1 MNEHPLDP
9 NMSNPSNDPNV
20 PNDSNLPTVPNAPN
34 ESRPSRKALWLAMSS
49 VALAIALVWFA
60 PGIED
65 HDHEG
70 GAGPGDEAPLNFTLK
85 DMNGI
90 DVKLD
95 SFEGKVVLI
104 NFWATWCTPCKAE
117 IPDLI
122 AMQAK
127 YKKDLVVLGISVDDT
142 AAQIKPYASEYNV
155 NYRMLVGNKRLD
167 VQDALGPLGV
177 VPVSILVDRD
187 GYIAKKHT
195 GIFTREQLET
205 EIRAL
210 L

>member
-1 MNEHPLDP
+1 MNEQLHDP
-9 NMSNPSNDPNV
+9 NDPNDPNLPNL
-20 PNDSNLPTVPNAPN
+20 PNDPDVPIP
-34 ESRPSRKALWLAMSS
+34 SRPSKTALWLAMSS

-60 PGIED
+60 PGIDD
-65 HDHEG
+65 HDHAEG
-70 GAGPGDEAPLNFTLK
+70 GAVAGSRAPLDFTLK
-85 DMNGI
+85 DMNGG
-90 DVKLD
+90 DVRLD
-95 SFEGKVVLI
+95 GFKGKVVLI

-117 IPDLI
+117 IPDLV

-127 YKKDLVVLGISVDDT
+127 YNDDFVVLGISVDDT
-142 AAQIKPYASEYNV
+142 AEQIKPYAVEYHV
-155 NYRMLVGNKRLD
+155 NYPMLVGNKRLD
-167 VQDALGPLGV
+167 VQEALGPLGA

-187 GYIAKKHT
+187 GYIVKKHT

>member
-1 MNEHPLDP
+1 MDEQIPTPLESASSP
-9 NMSNPSNDPNV
+9 AQPPV
-20 PNDSNLPTVPNAPN
+20 AN
-34 ESRPSRKALWLAMSS
+34 ESRPSKKALWLAMGS

-60 PGIED
+60 PGIDD
-65 HDHEG
+65 HQGEG
-70 GAGPGDEAPLNFTLK
+70 SVAAGDKAPLDFTLK

-90 DVKLD
+90 EVKLD
-95 SFEGKVVLI
+95 SFDGKVVLI

-117 IPDLI
+117 IPDLV

-127 YKKDLVVLGISVDDT
+127 YNKDLVILGISVDDT
-142 AAQIKPYASEYNV
+142 ADQIKPYAAEYQV

-167 VQDALGPLGV
+167 VQDALGPLGA

-187 GYIAKKHT
+187 GYVAKKHT

-205 EIRAL
+205 EIRSL

>member
-1 MNEHPLDP
+1 MTDQP
-9 NMSNPSNDPNV
+9 NDPNV
-20 PNDSNLPTVPNAPN
+20 PNVPNAPN
-34 ESRPSRKALWLAMSS
+34 DPNDPNASRPSKKALWLAMSS
-49 VALAIALVWFA
+49 VLLAISLVWFA
-60 PGIED
+60 PGIDD
-65 HDHEG
+65 HDHAGEG
-70 GAGPGDEAPLNFTLK
+70 GALEGSPAPLDFTLK

-90 DVKLD
+90 DVRLD

-117 IPDLI
+117 IPDLV

-127 YKKDLVVLGISVDDT
+127 YKSDLVVLGISVDDT
-142 AAQIKPYASEYNV
+142 AAQIKPYAVEYKV

-167 VQDALGPLGV
+167 VQDALGPLGA
-177 VPVSILVDRD
+177 VPVSIVVDRD
-187 GYIAKKHT
+187 GLIARKHT

>member
-1 MNEHPLDP
+1 MTEPQH
-9 NMSNPSNDPNV
+9 PNV
-20 PNDSNLPTVPNAPN
+20 PNDPIAPTPAAP
-34 ESRPSRKALWLAMSS
+34 SKKALWLAMSS

-60 PGIED
+60 PGLDD
-65 HDHEG
+65 HAGEG
-70 GAGPGDEAPLNFTLK
+70 GAIEGSAAPLDFTLK

-95 SFEGKVVLI
+95 SFEGKVLLI

-117 IPDLI
+117 IPDLV

-127 YKKDLVVLGISVDDT
+127 YKGDLVVLGISVDDT
-142 AAQIKPYASEYNV
+142 AAQIKPYADEYKV

-167 VQDALGPLGV
+167 VQDALGPLGA
-177 VPVSILVDRD
+177 VPVSIIVDRD
-187 GYIAKKHT
+187 GNIARKHT

>member
-1 MNEHPLDP
+1 MELNPPPSDP
-9 NMSNPSNDPNV
+9 NANVPNV
-20 PNDSNLPTVPNAPN
+20 PNAAN
-34 ESRPSRKALWLAMSS
+34 ESKPSKKALWLAMGS
-49 VALAIALVWFA
+49 VALAITLVWFA
-60 PGIED
+60 PGIDD
-65 HDHEG
+65 HSHDAG
-70 GAGPGDEAPLNFTLK
+70 GLAPGDRAPLDFTLK

-90 DVKLD
+90 DVALD
-95 SFEGKVVLI
+95 SFEGKVILI

-117 IPDLI
+117 IPDLVAI
-122 AMQAK
+122 QSK
-127 YKKDLVVLGISVDDT
+127 YKKDLVILGISVDDT
-142 AAQIKPYASEYNV
+142 AEQIKPYAAEYKV

-187 GYIAKKHT
+187 GIVVKKHT

-205 EIRAL
+205 EVRAL